1 MIKQISVIG
10 QSGKID
16 EDLQKASY
24 AIGKAIAEAGK
35 TLICG
40 GRDGVMEQA
49 CRGVHSAGGTAVG
62 IMMGYDKAEAN
73 EYVDIVIPTGLNQAR
88 NTCVV
93 SSGDLVIAIGGSY
106 GTLSEIA
113 LAKSMGKRVIGYKTW
128 SGSGHVTELEIEN
141 KTVDEICRIISECL

>member
-10 QSGKID
+10 QSGIID
-16 EDLQKASY
+16 EDLQKA
-24 AIGKAIAEAGK
+24 AFRIGKAIAENEK
-35 TLICG
+35 ILICG

-49 CRGVHSAGGTAVG
+49 CKGVHSVGGTSVG
-62 IMMGYDKAEAN
+62 IMMGYDKEEAN
-73 EYVDIVIPTGLNQAR
+73 EFVDIVIPTGLNQAR

-113 LAKSMGKRVIGYKTW
+113 LAKSMGKRVIGYNTW
-128 SGSGHVTELEIEN
+128 SGKGHVSDLEIEN
-141 KTVDEICRIISECL
+141 KSVDEICRILADC

>member
-10 QSGKID
+10 QSGIID
-16 EDLQKASY
+16 EDLQKA
-24 AIGKAIAEAGK
+24 AFRIGEAIAENNK
-35 TLICG
+35 ILICG

-49 CRGVHSAGGTAVG
+49 CRGVRSADGTAVG
-62 IMMGYDKAEAN
+62 ILMSYDKADAN
-73 EYVDIVIPTGLNQAR
+73 EYVDIVLPTGLNQAR

-93 SSGDLVIAIGGSY
+93 SSGDLVIAIGGYY

-128 SGSGHVTELEIEN
+128 SGKGYISELEIEN
-141 KTVDEICRIISECL
+141 KSVDEICRIIAEC